1 MESHAELLRTVSD
14 DDALVEALRTD
25 WRQAGLDAADTAMLD
40 YVEKLTRACAST
52 GPAELDALRAAGFDD
67 VGITQITL
75 IASFFNYINRVADG
89 LGVAR
94 SN

>member
-1 MESHAELLRTVSD
+1 MEAHAELLRTVSG
-14 DDALVEALRTD
+14 DDALVGALRDD
-25 WRQAGLDAADTAMLD
+25 WRRADLDAADHAMLD
-40 YVEKLTRACAST
+40 YVDKLTRECAST

-67 VGITQITL
+67 TGITQITL

-94 SN
+94 